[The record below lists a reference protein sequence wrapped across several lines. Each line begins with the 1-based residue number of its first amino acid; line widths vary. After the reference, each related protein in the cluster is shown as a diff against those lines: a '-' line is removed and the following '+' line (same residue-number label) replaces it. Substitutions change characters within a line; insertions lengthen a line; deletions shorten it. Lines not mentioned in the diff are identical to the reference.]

1 MKIKALLYC
10 TKTKPYITR
19 GNDDSVYPSCVISDG
34 IKEWHLNGKI
44 VAECD
49 FDVEEIMIGK
59 SITVGFGETI
69 FISTPTL
76 QLIDLS
82 TKSCL
87 NGGQIYSYLKGKNG
101 YAIHIRNLK
110 ERVMELSN
118 VYKYD
123 NSYDNMFGWAF
134 EDREKYK
141 PLTKAPQ
148 NMMKVWLYENGE
160 WVMYILISIQP
171 QWMCL
176 ILNRIKDVEVRK
188 VVLKEMIN

>member
-87 NGGQIYSYLKGKNG
+87 NGGQIYSYLKGKT
-101 YAIHIRNLK
+101 IFPSVVISPSL
-110 ERVMELSN
+110 LSTSAHN
-118 VYKYD
+118 
-123 NSYDNMFGWAF
+123 
-134 EDREKYK
+134 
-141 PLTKAPQ
+141 
-148 NMMKVWLYENGE
+148 
-160 WVMYILISIQP
+160 ILFTIS
-171 QWMCL
+171 
-176 ILNRIKDVEVRK
+176 
-188 VVLKEMIN
+188 